1 MSKDKNRIRGLLA
14 LATDAIEHG
23 SRAVERVH
31 RATADRPFAILGL
44 LPEPI
49 ALPARGVKLVHDV
62 SLTAVYGSIR
72 IVNQAVAATVDVA
85 FDLAESMAPEGEA
98 ETVEEPSKEVFA
110 RETAPP
116 RAVRKDA

>member
-1 MSKDKNRIRGLLA
+1 MSKERNRIRGLLA
-14 LATDAIEHG
+14 LATDAVEHG
-23 SRAVERVH
+23 SRAIERVH
-31 RATADRPFAILGL
+31 RATADRPFAILSL
-44 LPEPI
+44 FPEPV

-85 FDLAESMAPEGEA
+85 FDLAESMAPDGEA
-98 ETVEEPSKEVFA
+98 NPVEEPSKEVVA
-110 RETAPP
+110 QEIAPP